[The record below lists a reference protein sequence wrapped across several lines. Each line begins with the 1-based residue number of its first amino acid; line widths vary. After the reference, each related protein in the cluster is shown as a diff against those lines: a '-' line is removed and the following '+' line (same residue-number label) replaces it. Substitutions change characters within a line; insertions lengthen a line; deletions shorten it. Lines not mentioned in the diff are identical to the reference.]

1 MGALQNKTVRKFILK
16 NQKSDGTNF
25 SVKTIFWTLKMP
37 FGPFD
42 DDSSLKAYKFRLA
55 TFKEW
60 PFLDDEDSSC
70 TPEKMAEAG
79 FYLVGNANEPDLVRC
94 YYCRRE
100 LDGWEPTHIPWDE
113 HKRRNCPYISLGK
126 TPQELTVEDAF
137 NLEAERKCIL
147 LREAGKKVV
156 EQYQAFAQEQK
167 AKIEDLGAA
176 TQQKRGK
183 RKKRN

>member
-1 MGALQNKTVRKFILK
+1 MG
-16 NQKSDGTNF
+16 DGTNF
-25 SVKTIFWTLKMP
+25 SVKTIYWTLKMP

-42 DDSSLKAYKFRLA
+42 
-55 TFKEW
+55 
-60 PFLDDEDSSC
+60 DDEDSSC

-100 LDGWEPTHIPWDE
+100 LDGWEPTDVPWDE
-113 HKRRNCPYISLGK
+113 HKRRNCPFISLAK

-147 LREAGKKVV
+147 LRLA
-156 EQYQAFAQEQK
+156 
-167 AKIEDLGAA
+167 
-176 TQQKRGK
+176 
-183 RKKRN
+183 RKSWNSIKPL